1 MPGGGTPAFMHA
13 DGVRCP
19 VAIACWPG
27 LLLVSLSAME
37 LVTGRWVAWG
47 IWGQRVYQLAVI
59 AARVWGA
66 RLQAGEMN
74 MGKLSS

>member
-27 LLLVSLSAME
+27 LLLVSLSVIEPVM
-37 LVTGRWVAWG
+37 GGWRS
-47 IWGQRVYQLAVI
+47 WGQRVFQLAVI